1 MIRKLLNILLIVLL
15 AITFTILGMFIF
27 GGDVPNQLYPTPVY
41 TSLLLN
47 WAFALII
54 IAAIV
59 ALAFPIARLATRPAQ
74 ALKTLIPIVLFAII
88 VLIAYFMADGTPM
101 KIVGYSGTDNVPSH
115 LIFTDTVLKTMYIL
129 FGLAVLSIFGS
140 ELYRKFR

>member
-15 AITFTILGMFIF
+15 VITFTILGMFIF

-47 WAFALII
+47 WATALVI
-54 IAAIV
+54 IAAV
-59 ALAFPIARLATRPAQ
+59 AALAFPIARLVTRPAQ
-74 ALKTLIPIVLFAII
+74 ALKTLIPILLFAVI

-101 KIVGYSGTDNVPSH
+101 KIVGYSGADNVPNR
-115 LIFTDTVLKTMYIL
+115 LVLTDTVLKTMYML

-140 ELYRKFR
+140 ELYRKLR